1 MKTPPG
7 KVRITGGELRGRVV
21 PVLDSPELKPTTD
34 RAREGLFSMLAS
46 MLDFKGARVLDLFAG
61 SGILGFEALSRG
73 ASKAVF
79 VEKQRNLVAQIQKG
93 AGLLHLDGRVSV
105 VEGELPEVLKS
116 PGFDSAINDVE
127 PFSVI
132 FADAPYSLD
141 LEKYPCTLK
150 DVGLLSSKMLLV
162 VETHRKTPAFADLF
176 LYLEK
181 DRNYGDSAVR
191 IYSFRPLP

>member
-1 MKTPPG
+1 
-7 KVRITGGELRGRVV
+7 
-21 PVLDSPELKPTTD
+21 
-34 RAREGLFSMLAS
+34 MLTS
-46 MLDFKGARVLDLFAG
+46 MLDFQGATVLDLFAG

-73 ASKAVF
+73 ASKAVL
-79 VEKQRNLVAQIQKG
+79 VEKQRKLVAQIREG
-93 AGLLHLDGRVSV
+93 AGLLRLEDRVAV

-116 PGFDSAINDVE
+116 PGFGSAINGVA
-127 PFSVI
+127 PFSMI
-132 FADAPYSLD
+132 FADAPYALG

-150 DVGLLSSKMLLV
+150 DLGLLVPGTLFV
-162 VETHRKTPAFADLF
+162 VETHKKTPAFADLF